1 MSLSG
6 AVPNHAKYVAGG
18 LPVGLDSKRRTIKL
32 MPQTGTNGYTPS
44 GTNVI
49 KIDVPPSIWFLD
61 TQNSY
66 LRFSMKISGSTV
78 DLRMPCFMDK
88 NAMSWVDRFEVIS
101 NNGSV
106 LESIHDYNLL
116 VNLRAQGNFS
126 R

>member
-32 MPQTGTNGYTPS
+32 MPQTGVNGYTPN

-49 KIDVPPSIWFLD
+49 RIDVPPSIGFLD

-66 LRFSMKISGSTV
+66 LRFSIKVSGNTGA
-78 DLRMPCFMDK
+78 LRMPCFMD
-88 NAMSWVDRFEVIS
+88 
-101 NNGSV
+101 
-106 LESIHDYNLL
+106 
-116 VNLRAQGNFS
+116 
-126 R
+126 